1 MEGHSLSMHVSRN
14 QISFS
19 NLTVKMYRH
28 MFVLEM
34 TLCNLFFSFIFN
46 EVLKLE
52 TNI

>member
-1 MEGHSLSMHVSRN
+1 MERTFLIDARFKESN
-14 QISFS
+14 FFS

-34 TLCNLFFSFIFN
+34 TLCNLFFSFLFN